1 MIKSTI
7 FALPYRNLPPH
18 PPDKAAYQPGP
29 TSSMTTR
36 KQAWFIINPI
46 SGGTAK
52 GLIVS
57 LINQL
62 MDRERFDWRI
72 LTTQYA
78 GHGSVLATMAVEN
91 HIDLVVAVGGDGT
104 INEVARSL
112 VNTPTALGIIPCG
125 SGNGLARHLH
135 IPLEYRKA
143 VELINTCHIK
153 AIDYGII
160 NQLPFFCTCG
170 MGFDAYISAVFDKSI
185 KRGPMTYLENAV
197 REIINYKPETY
208 TVEDETGSHTYKA
221 FLITCANA
229 SQYGNNGYIAPKASL
244 EDGLLDVTVIEPFN
258 FAEAPLLAI
267 QLLNGTLPN
276 KGNVRMFQSRKLRII
291 RESEGWLHRD
301 GDPMWGSREID
312 IRAVPHQLRV
322 VINSA
327 ATIKPISLIQ
337 ALSIVFRNKL
347 YANTLL
353 GQTIA
358 QSSKEI
364 LDHLNLH

>member
-1 MIKSTI
+1 M
-7 FALPYRNLPPH
+7 
-18 PPDKAAYQPGP
+18 
-29 TSSMTTR
+29 
-36 KQAWFIINPI
+36 
-46 SGGTAK
+46 
-52 GLIVS
+52 
-57 LINQL
+57 
-62 MDRERFDWRI
+62 
-72 LTTQYA
+72 
-78 GHGSVLATMAVEN
+78 
-91 HIDLVVAVGGDGT
+91 
-104 INEVARSL
+104 RSL
-112 VNTPTALGIIPCG
+112 CNSIGNFARVFAIAPLSRARWVFIYAL
-125 SGNGLARHLH
+125 
-135 IPLEYRKA
+135 
-143 VELINTCHIK
+143 
-153 AIDYGII
+153 
-160 NQLPFFCTCG
+160 
-170 MGFDAYISAVFDKSI
+170 SI
-185 KRGPMTYLENAV
+185 
-197 REIINYKPETY
+197 
-208 TVEDETGSHTYKA
+208 A
-221 FLITCANA
+221 FAKLYITCANA